1 MRYLVL
7 LILGFSLAA
16 SGQGKIYKWE
26 MPDGSIR
33 YSDKPQPGAKEV
45 KLPPLQTYTAPPV
58 PAASAKPKAGAD
70 DKGAA
75 YKIFE
80 VQSPENGEV
89 IRNNAGMISI
99 QLSLAPNLRAED
111 SIEIFMDGKS
121 VGSGRGTSISLTSVD
136 RGSHSIQA
144 SIKDKSGKPVIQTSS
159 VTFEL
164 KRISAKKRVVA
175 PRKR

>member
-16 SGQGKIYKWE
+16 FGQGKIYKWV

-33 YSDKPQPGAKEV
+33 YSDQPQAGGKEV

-70 DKGAA
+70 DKGAE

-80 VQSPENGEV
+80 VQLPENGEV

-99 QLSLAPNLRAED
+99 QLSLAPSLRAED
-111 SIEIFMDGKS
+111 SIEILMDGKS
-121 VGSGRGTSISLTSVD
+121 IGSGRGTSISLTSVD

-144 SIKDKSGKPVIQTSS
+144 SIKDKSGKSIKQTAS

-164 KRISAKKRVVA
+164 KRVSAQNRAVA